1 MIVYHIGHL
10 GFFPLCI
17 THKLFFH
24 REEEAVFIIDKFWL
38 SKNAIDYFAE
48 NIEKFSWLGKIITYN
63 ERVFFDVADEKQL
76 ENKTVSFFD
85 ELLYNNNL
93 NSNRVSM
100 FYNTFD
106 TWNAFGVYLR
116 LKELPFSIME
126 VIPGQLKKDSY
137 GLNKCPVYDC
147 VLKKHQ
153 ALSAVGKTLVKTIQ
167 RSYEETTLRPK
178 DNFINLN
185 YEDLNSYIPPSDRT
199 NILNAYSL
207 DESFLDVDQVV
218 LMVMSSGWIVHKL
231 NPPTRNSFF
240 LLYQL
245 YADYFILNS
254 PAKLI
259 IKPHPNTDFPLDF
272 WKKQFPET
280 LILPGYFPSNF
291 IRFIPNLNVDK
302 IIGTGTS
309 GANISLNNSPEIINS
324 GTYYTFYYILH
335 RFYTTIELI
344 KALSLQN
351 AKLFHIGMHNN
362 FTWAFEEAWGIDK
375 SAWNNFRTITNNSVF
390 IIDNIFWNGPKDK
403 EFLDEAIK
411 NSDDSNL
418 FIFLNSKNDYCF
430 YNPYNPEIMDY
441 IIPITIEKTATR
453 EDINSDLDSET
464 IYIFCKNQNIRQKIL
479 DFSLHQKLA
488 NTGIEISVKPI
499 SQEEIDKNNKEL
511 SLKLSESLQDE
522 EDEK

>member
-10 GFFPLCI
+10 GIFPLCI
-17 THKLFFH
+17 THKLFFY
-24 REEEAVFIIDKFWL
+24 REEEAVFIIDKFFL
-38 SKNAIDYFAE
+38 NKNTVDYFE
-48 NIEKFSWLGKIITYN
+48 KNIEKFSWLGKIITYN
-63 ERVFFDVADEKQL
+63 ERVFLDVADEKQL

-93 NSNRVSM
+93 DSNKVSM

-106 TWNAFGVYLR
+106 TINLFGVYLR
-116 LKELPFSIME
+116 LKELPFSIIE
-126 VIPGQLKKDSY
+126 GFPGQLGMNRYD
-137 GLNKCPVYDC
+137 LNNRPVYDG

-167 RSYEETTLRPK
+167 RNYEETIIRPK
-178 DNFINLN
+178 DNFIRLN
-185 YEDLNSYIPPSDRT
+185 YEDLISYLPTSDGI
-199 NILNAYSL
+199 NILHAYSL
-207 DESFLDVDQVV
+207 DELFLDVDRAV
-218 LMVMSSGWIVHKL
+218 LMVMSSGWIIHKL

-245 YADYFILNS
+245 YADYFMLNS
-254 PAKLI
+254 SAKLI

-272 WKKQFPET
+272 WKNQFPEAMT
-280 LILPGYFPSNF
+280 IPGYFPSNF
-291 IRFIPNLNVDK
+291 IRFIPNLKIDK
-302 IIGTGTS
+302 IIGTGSSST
-309 GANISLNNSPEIINS
+309 NISLNNSPEILSSTN
-324 GTYYTFYYILH
+324 YYTFYYILH
-335 RFYTTIELI
+335 RFYITAELI

-362 FTWAFEEAWGIDK
+362 FTWAFEGAWGIGK
-375 SAWNNFRTITNNSVF
+375 SEWANFKIITNNSVF

-430 YNPYNPEIMDY
+430 YNPNNLEIMDY

-464 IYIFCKNQNIRQKIL
+464 IYVFCKNQDIRKKIL
-479 DFSLHQKLA
+479 NFSLRQNLA

-499 SQEEIDKNNKEL
+499 SQEVIDKNNKDL
-511 SLKLSESLQDE
+511 SLKMSESLKSERDE
-522 EDEK
+522 